1 MEKKQEEIDNENYE
15 QKEIRNSDEDKESEE
30 LKSKDDF
37 SNDENSI
44 KEKNENKNEES
55 NNDIENFNNN
65 TSKLSDEEYKNLI
78 ETKVSKVQSKDFNKF
93 SKIDNIQKELQEI
106 TKKIEQEKINLRI
119 CKERYEKKLKL
130 YRDLQGKPTQLT
142 REEKEKE
149 RKKKKE
155 RGFFSPIT
163 HKKGKNI
170 EILESQIKDKKR
182 LNKNTITFQG
192 LTNEINILEL
202 TNQDLK
208 NQIFNMKKQK
218 MLSLNLREHLK
229 EENKNLEKK
238 IEQMKINNEDLK
250 SKIKNNELKETIDD
264 GLEQQKNFIKTR
276 DELENEYHKIIEE
289 YIKREAERKKEHTK
303 KQQLLLFGSDSK
315 NLIKG
320 KNSKEIERQ
329 LKLLSAEEISDRIP
343 ILEELINK
351 WKYINKFKKHMIEK
365 YIINSQKIKEAFD
378 RILKYYDSDNYSEL
392 PIIFEKN
399 NEQFSNIDKF
409 LAQLGNNIT
418 EKENEKINLENKINN
433 LTKNRIKNYELR
445 DNYIKEKKEKIEELN
460 NRIDNLEQEINNKR
474 DMFLQIQPICDDF
487 LLKLDSKNLSQF
499 IFDKAQIDP
508 NKKYNEKNVGKFISN
523 VEDYYK
529 LILMFDEDKSFNNE
543 NEENEIDKLRN
554 EMKFKLENFEKGKLL
569 NKNLFT
575 NMKSDVQNGM
585 DFDSIIKRSSELI
598 MNQLSPFNNIKR
610 KKSENRLTKSSSVK
624 IFTNKRF
631 EKNSFEN

>member
-1 MEKKQEEIDNENYE
+1 MEKNQKENNEENYVE
-15 QKEIRNSDEDKESEE
+15 NGMKKTENDNKY
-30 LKSKDDF
+30 SKDEI
-37 SNDENSI
+37 SNDENS
-44 KEKNENKNEES
+44 KNEKNENKNEDTNIGNS
-55 NNDIENFNNN
+55 NYYTSEIFEEENKNEQQD
-65 TSKLSDEEYKNLI
+65 SKN
-78 ETKVSKVQSKDFNKF
+78 QSKNYNIF
-93 SKIDNIQKELQEI
+93 SKIDDIQKELQET

-130 YRDLQGKPTQLT
+130 YRELQGKPTQLT

-276 DELENEYHKIIEE
+276 DELENEYHRIIEE
-289 YIKREAERKKEHTK
+289 YIKREAERKKEQTK
-303 KQQLLLFGSDSK
+303 KQQILLFGSDSK

-320 KNSKEIERQ
+320 ANSKEIERQ
-329 LKLLSAEEISDRIP
+329 LKLLSADEISDRIP

-351 WKYINKFKKHMIEK
+351 WKYTNKFKRHMIEK
-365 YIINSQKIKEAFD
+365 YIINSEKIKEAFD
-378 RILKYYDSDNYSEL
+378 RILKYYDADNYNEL

-399 NEQFSNIDKF
+399 NEQFNNIDKF
-409 LAQLGNNIT
+409 LSQLENNVN
-418 EKENEKINLENKINN
+418 EKENEKINLENKIKN
-433 LTKNRIKNYELR
+433 LTNDRIKSYELR

-460 NRIDNLEQEINNKR
+460 QGIEHLEKEINEKR
-474 DMFLQIQPICDDF
+474 DLFLKIQPICDNY
-487 LLKLDSKNLSQF
+487 LLKLDSTNLSQF
-499 IFDKAQIDP
+499 IYDKAQIEP
-508 NKKYNEKNVGKFISN
+508 NKKYNEINVNKFISN

-529 LILMFDEDKSFNNE
+529 LILMFDDDKNLKND
-543 NEENEIDKLRN
+543 NEENEIDRLRD

-598 MNQLSPFNNIKR
+598 MNQLSPLRNVKK
-610 KKSENRLTKSSSVK
+610 KKSGLTKSSSVK
-624 IFTNKRF
+624 IFNNKIF
-631 EKNSFEN
+631 AKNSFES

>member
-65 TSKLSDEEYKNLI
+65 TSKLSEEEYKNLI

-130 YRDLQGKPTQLT
+130 YRELQGKPTQLT
-142 REEKEKE
+142 KEEKEKE
-149 RKKKKE
+149 KKKKKD
-155 RGFFSPIT
+155 RGFFSPIS
-163 HKKGKNI
+163 HKPGKNI
-170 EILESQIKDKKR
+170 EILENETKSKKS

-218 MLSLNLREHLK
+218 LFLLNQRENVK

-238 IEQMKINNEDLK
+238 LEQMKINNEESK
-250 SKIKNNELKETIDD
+250 NKIKNNELKESIEN
-264 GLEQQKNFIKTR
+264 GIQQQKNFVKTR
-276 DELENEYHKIIEE
+276 DELENEYHRIIEE
-289 YIKREAERKKEHTK
+289 YIKREAERKKEQTK
-303 KQQLLLFGSDSK
+303 KQQILLFGSDSK

-320 KNSKEIERQ
+320 ANSKEIERQ
-329 LKLLSAEEISDRIP
+329 LKLLSADEISDRIP

-351 WKYINKFKKHMIEK
+351 WKYTNKFKRHMIEK
-365 YIINSQKIKEAFD
+365 YIINSEKIKEAFD
-378 RILKYYDSDNYSEL
+378 RILKYYDADNYNEL

-399 NEQFSNIDKF
+399 NEQFNNIDKF
-409 LAQLGNNIT
+409 LSQLENNVN
-418 EKENEKINLENKINN
+418 EKENEKINLENKIKN
-433 LTKNRIKNYELR
+433 LTNDRIKSYELR

-460 NRIDNLEQEINNKR
+460 QGIEHLEKEINEKR
-474 DMFLQIQPICDDF
+474 DLFLKIQPICDNY
-487 LLKLDSKNLSQF
+487 LLKLDSTNLSQF
-499 IFDKAQIDP
+499 IYDKAQIEP
-508 NKKYNEKNVGKFISN
+508 NKKYNEINVNKFISN

-529 LILMFDEDKSFNNE
+529 LILMFDDDKNLKND
-543 NEENEIDKLRN
+543 NEENEIDRLRD

-569 NKNLFT
+569 NKNLYT

-598 MNQLSPFNNIKR
+598 MHQLSPLSNFKN
-610 KKSENRLTKSSSVK
+610 KKCEKGLTKSSSVK

-631 EKNSFEN
+631 DKNSFES

>member
-1 MEKKQEEIDNENYE
+1 MEKNQEENNEENYVE
-15 QKEIRNSDEDKESEE
+15 NGMKKTENDNKY
-30 LKSKDDF
+30 SKDEI
-37 SNDENSI
+37 SNDENS
-44 KEKNENKNEES
+44 KNEKNENKNEDTNIGNS
-55 NNDIENFNNN
+55 NYYTSEIFEEENKNEQQD
-65 TSKLSDEEYKNLI
+65 SKN
-78 ETKVSKVQSKDFNKF
+78 QSKNYNIF
-93 SKIDNIQKELQEI
+93 SKIDDIQKELQET

-130 YRDLQGKPTQLT
+130 YRELQGKPTQLT

-250 SKIKNNELKETIDD
+250 SKIKNNELKEIIDD

-276 DELENEYHKIIEE
+276 DELENEYHRIIEE
-289 YIKREAERKKEHTK
+289 YIKREAERKKEQTK
-303 KQQLLLFGSDSK
+303 KQQILLFGSDSK

-320 KNSKEIERQ
+320 ANSKEIERQ
-329 LKLLSAEEISDRIP
+329 LKLLSADEISDRIP

-351 WKYINKFKKHMIEK
+351 WKYANKFKRHMIDK
-365 YIINSQKIKEAFD
+365 YIINSEKIKEAFD
-378 RILKYYDSDNYSEL
+378 RILKYYDADNYNEL

-399 NEQFSNIDKF
+399 NEQFNNIDKF
-409 LAQLGNNIT
+409 LSQLENNVN
-418 EKENEKINLENKINN
+418 EKENEKINLENKIKN
-433 LTKNRIKNYELR
+433 LTNDRIKSYELR

-460 NRIDNLEQEINNKR
+460 QGIEHLEKEINEKR
-474 DMFLQIQPICDDF
+474 DLFLKIQPICDNY
-487 LLKLDSKNLSQF
+487 LLKLDSTNLSQF
-499 IFDKAQIDP
+499 IYDKAQIEP
-508 NKKYNEKNVGKFISN
+508 NKKYNEINVNKFISN

-529 LILMFDEDKSFNNE
+529 LILMFDDDKNLKND
-543 NEENEIDKLRN
+543 NEENEIDRLRD

-598 MNQLSPFNNIKR
+598 MNQLSPLRNVKK
-610 KKSENRLTKSSSVK
+610 KKSGLTKSSSVK
-624 IFTNKRF
+624 IFNNKIF
-631 EKNSFEN
+631 AKNSFES

>member
-1 MEKKQEEIDNENYE
+1 MEKNQEENNEENYVE
-15 QKEIRNSDEDKESEE
+15 NGMKKTENDNKY
-30 LKSKDDF
+30 SKDEI
-37 SNDENSI
+37 SNDENS
-44 KEKNENKNEES
+44 KNEKNENKNEDTNIGNS
-55 NNDIENFNNN
+55 NYN
-65 TSKLSDEEYKNLI
+65 TSEIFEEENKN
-78 ETKVSKVQSKDFNKF
+78 EQQDSKNQSKNYNIF
-93 SKIDNIQKELQEI
+93 SKIDDIQKELQET

-130 YRDLQGKPTQLT
+130 YRELQGKPTQLT
-142 REEKEKE
+142 KEEKEKE
-149 RKKKKE
+149 RKKKKD
-155 RGFFSPIT
+155 RGFFSPIS
-163 HKKGKNI
+163 HKPGKNI
-170 EILESQIKDKKR
+170 EILENEIKSKKS

-218 MLSLNLREHLK
+218 LFLLNQRENVK

-238 IEQMKINNEDLK
+238 LEQMKINNEESK
-250 SKIKNNELKETIDD
+250 NKIKNNELKESIEN
-264 GLEQQKNFIKTR
+264 GIQQQKNFVKTR
-276 DELENEYHKIIEE
+276 DELENEYHRIIEE
-289 YIKREAERKKEHTK
+289 YIKREAERKKEQTK

-329 LKLLSAEEISDRIP
+329 LKLLSADEISDRIP

-351 WKYINKFKKHMIEK
+351 WKYANKFKRHMIDK
-365 YIINSQKIKEAFD
+365 YIINSEKIKEAFD
-378 RILKYYDSDNYSEL
+378 RILKYYDADNYNEL

-399 NEQFSNIDKF
+399 NEQFNNIDKF
-409 LAQLGNNIT
+409 LAQLENNVN
-418 EKENEKINLENKINN
+418 EKENEKINLENKIKN
-433 LTKNRIKNYELR
+433 LTNDRIKSYELK

-460 NRIDNLEQEINNKR
+460 QGIEHLEKEINEKR
-474 DMFLQIQPICDDF
+474 DLFLKIQPICENY
-487 LLKLDSKNLSQF
+487 LLKLDSTNLSQF
-499 IFDKAQIDP
+499 IYDKAQIEP
-508 NKKYNEKNVGKFISN
+508 NKKYNEINVNKFISN

-529 LILMFDEDKSFNNE
+529 LILMFDDDKNLKND
-543 NEENEIDKLRN
+543 NEENEIDRLRD

-598 MNQLSPFNNIKR
+598 MNQLSPLRNVKK
-610 KKSENRLTKSSSVK
+610 KKSGLTKSSSVK
-624 IFTNKRF
+624 IFNNKIF
-631 EKNSFEN
+631 AKNSFES

>member
-65 TSKLSDEEYKNLI
+65 TSKLSEEEYKNLI

-130 YRDLQGKPTQLT
+130 YRELQGKPTQLT

-250 SKIKNNELKETIDD
+250 SKIKNNELKEIIDD

-276 DELENEYHKIIEE
+276 DELENEYHRIIEE

-378 RILKYYDSDNYSEL
+378 RILQYYDSDNYSEL

-399 NEQFSNIDKF
+399 YEQFSNIDKF

-474 DMFLQIQPICDDF
+474 DMFLQIQPICDNF

-575 NMKSDVQNGM
+575 NMKSDVENGM

>member
-130 YRDLQGKPTQLT
+130 YRELQGKPTQLT

>member
-37 SNDENSI
+37 SNEENSI

-65 TSKLSDEEYKNLI
+65 TSKLSEEEYKTLI

-130 YRDLQGKPTQLT
+130 YRELQGKPTQLT

-218 MLSLNLREHLK
+218 LFLLNQRENVK

-238 IEQMKINNEDLK
+238 LEQMKINNEESK
-250 SKIKNNELKETIDD
+250 NKIKNNELKESIEN
-264 GLEQQKNFIKTR
+264 GIQQQKNFVKTR
-276 DELENEYHKIIEE
+276 DELENEYHRIIEE
-289 YIKREAERKKEHTK
+289 YIKREAERKKEQTK
-303 KQQLLLFGSDSK
+303 KQQILLFGSDSK

-320 KNSKEIERQ
+320 ANSKEIERQ
-329 LKLLSAEEISDRIP
+329 LKLLSADEISDRIP

-351 WKYINKFKKHMIEK
+351 WKYTNKFKRHMIEK
-365 YIINSQKIKEAFD
+365 YIINSEKIKEAFD
-378 RILKYYDSDNYSEL
+378 RILKYYDADNYNEL

-399 NEQFSNIDKF
+399 NEQFNNIDKF
-409 LAQLGNNIT
+409 LAQLENNVN
-418 EKENEKINLENKINN
+418 EKENEKINLENKIKN
-433 LTKNRIKNYELR
+433 LTNDRIKSYELR

-460 NRIDNLEQEINNKR
+460 QGIEHLEKEINEKR
-474 DMFLQIQPICDDF
+474 DLFLKIQPICDNY
-487 LLKLDSKNLSQF
+487 LL
-499 IFDKAQIDP
+499 
-508 NKKYNEKNVGKFISN
+508 
-523 VEDYYK
+523 
-529 LILMFDEDKSFNNE
+529 
-543 NEENEIDKLRN
+543 
-554 EMKFKLENFEKGKLL
+554 
-569 NKNLFT
+569 
-575 NMKSDVQNGM
+575 
-585 DFDSIIKRSSELI
+585 
-598 MNQLSPFNNIKR
+598 
-610 KKSENRLTKSSSVK
+610 
-624 IFTNKRF
+624 
-631 EKNSFEN
+631 

>member
-1 MEKKQEEIDNENYE
+1 MEKNQEENNEENYVE
-15 QKEIRNSDEDKESEE
+15 NGMKKTENDNKY
-30 LKSKDDF
+30 SKDEI
-37 SNDENSI
+37 SNDENS
-44 KEKNENKNEES
+44 KNEKNENKNEDTNIGNS
-55 NNDIENFNNN
+55 NYYTSEIFEEENKNEQQD
-65 TSKLSDEEYKNLI
+65 SKN
-78 ETKVSKVQSKDFNKF
+78 QSKNYNIF
-93 SKIDNIQKELQEI
+93 SKIDDIQKELQET

-130 YRDLQGKPTQLT
+130 YRELQGKPTQLT
-142 REEKEKE
+142 KEEKEKE
-149 RKKKKE
+149 KKKKKD
-155 RGFFSPIT
+155 RGFFSPIS
-163 HKKGKNI
+163 HKPGKNI
-170 EILESQIKDKKR
+170 EILENEIKSKKS

-250 SKIKNNELKETIDD
+250 SKIKNNELKEIIDD

-276 DELENEYHKIIEE
+276 DELENEYHRIIEE

-378 RILKYYDSDNYSEL
+378 RILQYYDSDNYSEL

-399 NEQFSNIDKF
+399 YEQFSNIDKF

-474 DMFLQIQPICDDF
+474 DMFLQIQPICDNF

-508 NKKYNEKNVGKFISN
+508 NKKYNEKNIGKFISN

-569 NKNLFT
+569 NKNLYT

-598 MNQLSPFNNIKR
+598 MNQLSPLSNFKN
-610 KKSENRLTKSSSVK
+610 KKCEKGLTKSSSVK

-631 EKNSFEN
+631 DKNSFES